1 MYLKYCEGKDLEILR
16 SKYRNEIES
25 LPLKNDDSTY
35 KNFIIY
41 DFVMNSN
48 GEKNKFVD
56 CGAGPSSLAWLLC
69 EHFEEGHM
77 IDISVKNSF
86 QRKNLYHNIGD
97 FFTYI
102 ESHEDNTINYALD
115 GCSLTHFEYGEN
127 GNTGLLKAA
136 DSLYRKIKKGGYVVI
151 ASDVIAHTDESY
163 HNQNE
168 FVKVDDI
175 FLSKN
180 KLVKG
185 SMKLIEKNEFESLKH
200 SIKIEKIEA
209 GGSVANTMAGI
220 SYLKGNASFIG
231 KINTDEFGKIY
242 KKSLEKI
249 NVNFSYIEKD
259 ENLPTGASIIFITPD
274 SERTMCTYLG
284 ISSQLSKN
292 DIDEKNIKDYEIIF
306 LEGYLWDKGMSEQ
319 MFKQVINLAKKNNI
333 KIAMSLSDIFCVSRH
348 REDFFKL
355 FINDLDILIGNE
367 NEINEL
373 MQKNN
378 LLDSLNELKN
388 INKLIIITRSEN
400 GSVTVLN
407 NEITNCES
415 VKVEKV
421 LDLTGA
427 GDLFAAG
434 FLKEYLDKSNIKK
447 CLQTGSN
454 LAAKIIQKVG
464 ARLN

>member
-1 MYLKYCEGKDLEILR
+1 MSKKILGIG
-16 SKYRNEIES
+16 NAI
-25 LPLKNDDSTY
+25 
-35 KNFIIY
+35 
-41 DFVMNSN
+41 
-48 GEKNKFVD
+48 VD
-56 CGAGPSSLAWLLC
+56 
-69 EHFEEGHM
+69 
-77 IDISVKNSF
+77 V
-86 QRKNLYHNIGD
+86 
-97 FFTYI
+97 
-102 ESHEDNTINYALD
+102 
-115 GCSLTHFEYGEN
+115 
-127 GNTGLLKAA
+127 
-136 DSLYRKIKKGGYVVI
+136 
-151 ASDVIAHTDESY
+151 
-163 HNQNE
+163 
-168 FVKVDDI
+168 FVKVDDD
-175 FLSKN
+175 FLLKN
-180 KLVKG
+180 NLIKG
-185 SMKLIEKNEFESLKH
+185 SMKLLEKQEFESLK
-200 SIKIEKIEA
+200 STIKIEKIEA
-209 GGSVANTMAGI
+209 GGSVANTMVGI
-220 SYLKGNASFIG
+220 AYLGGNPSFIG
-231 KINTDEFGKIY
+231 KINSDEFGKIY

-249 NVNFSYIEKD
+249 NVNFLYSEKE

-284 ISSQLSKN
+284 ISSQLSKE
-292 DIDEKNIKDYEIIF
+292 DINEDYIKNYEIIF
-306 LEGYLWDKGMSEQ
+306 LEGYLWDKGISEE
-319 MFKQVINLAKKNNI
+319 MFKHVIQLAKKNNI
-333 KIAMSLSDIFCVSRH
+333 KIAMSLSDIFCVTRH

-355 FINDLDILIGNE
+355 LKNDLNILIGNE

-378 LLDSLNELKN
+378 LLDSMNELKN

-415 VKVEKV
+415 IKVEKV